1 MIICNR
7 FRYKHIDTFLVGLS
21 LLFCVDSTG
30 WAQSAKPRRVEAPTF
45 RVGAFEGIFFADPAA
60 QLQGELPAA
69 AASPN
74 AQISSATAPNLA
86 ANSLGT
92 SSNDD
97 PQEWKGLIA
106 PTSLEDLV
114 KEGKLRLDKL
124 VTTPTAFKGGGFVT
138 ARTEFSL
145 QALLFAIIETY
156 PGEVRWKSSA
166 ALARQRFA
174 RVAANTKVGSDQVF
188 TEVKARLL
196 DLQDLIGGTPLTVQ
210 TDGPSA
216 DIDWSNLIDR
226 VPLMQ
231 LLEWAHEEN
240 LAKLVASEADFKDNS
255 EAVQRYAELVAVLG
269 QVALAKEMPDANDED
284 YRTLAK
290 AMIEQASMV
299 VQAVKTN
306 SAEQARMSAAQVGQ
320 ACTNCHDSFR

>member
-1 MIICNR
+1 MTVRNHLRHNR
-7 FRYKHIDTFLVGLS
+7 IDTFLVGIS
-21 LLFCVDSTG
+21 IMFCMDTAG
-30 WAQSAKPRRVEAPTF
+30 LAQPAKPRRVERPTF

-69 AASPN
+69 ASQN
-74 AQISSATAPNLA
+74 AQNSSATATNPA
-86 ANSLGT
+86 ANSP
-92 SSNDD
+92 SNSGSDD
-97 PQEWKGLIA
+97 PQEWKRLIA

-114 KEGKLRLDKL
+114 KAGKLRLDKI
-124 VTTPTAFKGGGFVT
+124 VTTPTAFKGGGFVA

-156 PGEVRWKSSA
+156 PGEVRWKNSA

-188 TEVKARLL
+188 AEVKARML
-196 DLQDLIGGTPLTVQ
+196 DLQDLIGGTPLSVQ
-210 TDGPSA
+210 ADGPSA
-216 DIDWSNLIDR
+216 DIDWSNLVDR

-269 QVALAKEMPDANDED
+269 QLALANDMPDANDED
-284 YRTLAK
+284 YRTLAN